1 MMNKTGLF
9 RALGCLGVMIGLPA
23 AHAQQAD
30 HPRLMPTRDVTVDYA
45 VTHEGAPQPQTVRV
59 YFGGEGARLRVD
71 GPNSV
76 GATILDRT
84 DQQVTVVLNRQR
96 VYTQFNPREG
106 LRNPFLLDLSMQ
118 FTRKGASS
126 QAGQACTEW
135 AIVARQGN
143 ATACVTEDG
152 VILRE
157 DGVDA
162 DGMRGHLE
170 ATTVT
175 YAPIASTMFAPPA
188 GYQRVSHGGAGGGA
202 SVAAPDRAGSTAGA
216 GAAGA
221 PTPAPVT
228 GAN

>member
-1 MMNKTGLF
+1 MNKSGLF
-9 RALGCLGVMIGLPA
+9 GALGCLGVMIGLPV

-45 VTHEGAPQPQTVRV
+45 VTHEGAPQPQAVRV

-71 GPNSV
+71 GPNGV

-84 DQQVTVVLNRQR
+84 AQQVTVVLNRQR

-135 AIVARQGN
+135 GITARQGN
-143 ATACVTEDG
+143 ATACVTDDG

-162 DGMRGHLE
+162 DGMRGRLE

-188 GYQRVSHGGAGGGA
+188 DYQRVSHGGGAGGASAAAPGGGA
-202 SVAAPDRAGSTAGA
+202 ATAGA
-216 GAAGA
+216 GAAET
-221 PTPAPVT
+221 PQPAPAT
-228 GAN
+228 GTN